1 MSRPGPDE
9 PSPDRAW
16 LPRRAL
22 VLGLARSGRA
32 AAAALARHGVL
43 VVAAD
48 RSPDADPGRLGD
60 LGVELRLGTE
70 EEEALVA
77 GVDLVVKS
85 PGVPEESALVT
96 AARAAGIPLWSEVE
110 LGFRLLPAGA
120 RLIGV
125 TGTNGKTTT
134 TELLGAILRAA
145 DRPVEVAGNVGR
157 ALTDAAE
164 TAGEGSWVVCELS
177 SFQLEDIHTLACDV
191 AVLLNLEPDHLD
203 RHGTFETYRDA
214 KLRIFERAR
223 AKVVPHGFELEGGIE
238 FSADDELPAEPLIP
252 GRHNREN
259 AAAATAAARAAGVP
273 EDAIAYALR
282 TFPGV
287 PHRLELVRE
296 LAGVRWVNDSKA
308 TNTAAARR
316 GVAAYDAP
324 LRLILGGSLKGED
337 FGPFARE
344 LPPTVRSIY
353 LIGAATDELAAALDA
368 VGRAYVRAGDL
379 PTAVLRAAAE
389 AEPGDVVLL
398 SPACASYDQ
407 FTNFEERGD
416 TFRRLV
422 EELT

>member
-1 MSRPGPDE
+1 LSGTRPDE
-9 PSPDRAW
+9 APLEQAW
-16 LPRRAL
+16 LPHRAL
-22 VLGLARSGRA
+22 VVGLARSGHA
-32 AAAALARHGVL
+32 AAAALARRGVS

-48 RSPDADPGRLGD
+48 RAPDADLGRLGD
-60 LGVELRLGTE
+60 AGVEIHLGTE
-70 EEEALVA
+70 EEEALLA
-77 GVDLVVKS
+77 GVELVVKS
-85 PGVPEESALVT
+85 PGVPAESPVVA
-96 AARAAGIPLWSEVE
+96 AARARAIPIWSEVE
-110 LGFRLLPAGA
+110 LGYRLLPAGA

-145 DRPVEVAGNVGR
+145 GQRVEVAGNVGR

-164 TAGEGSWVVCELS
+164 AAPNDSWIVCELS
-177 SFQLEDIHTLACDV
+177 SFQLEDVHTLACDV

-203 RHGTFETYRDA
+203 RHGTFEAYRDA

-223 AKVVPHGFELEGGIE
+223 AKVVPRGFGIDGIE
-238 FSADDELPAEPLIP
+238 FSADDPLPAEPLTP

-259 AAAATAAARAAGVP
+259 AAAATAAARAAGVAD
-273 EDAIAYALR
+273 DAIAEALR

-296 LAGVRWVNDSKA
+296 LRGVHWVNDSKA

-337 FGPFARE
+337 FAPFARG
-344 LPPTVRSIY
+344 LPENVRSIY
-353 LIGAATDELAAALDA
+353 LIGAAADELAAALDDA
-368 VGRAYVRAGDL
+368 GRTYVRTGDL
-379 PTAVLRAAAE
+379 PTAVTRAAAD

-398 SPACASYDQ
+398 SPASASFDQ
-407 FTNFEERGD
+407 FANFEERGD

-422 EELT
+422 QELP

>member
-1 MSRPGPDE
+1 MNGARPEE
-9 PSPDRAW
+9 PSPAEAW

-22 VLGLARSGRA
+22 VVGLARSGLA
-32 AAAALARHGVL
+32 AATALAGRGVQ

-48 RSPDADPGRLGD
+48 RSPDVDAGRLGG

-70 EEEALVA
+70 EEALLE
-77 GVDLVVKS
+77 GVELVVKS
-85 PGVPEESALVT
+85 PGVPAESVLV
-96 AARAAGIPLWSEVE
+96 AGARSRGIPVWSEVE
-110 LGFRLLPAGA
+110 LGYRLLPAGS

-134 TELLGAILRAA
+134 TELLGAILRSAGRTV
-145 DRPVEVAGNVGR
+145 DVAGNVGR
-157 ALTDAAE
+157 ALTDAAL
-164 TAGEGSWVVCELS
+164 TAAEGSWIVCELS
-177 SFQLEDIHTLACDV
+177 SFQLEDVHTLACDI

-203 RHGTFETYRDA
+203 RHGSFDAYRAA
-214 KLRIFERAR
+214 KLRIFERAG
-223 AKVVPHGFELEGGIE
+223 AKVVPRGFGIDGIE
-238 FSADDELPAEPLIP
+238 FAADDRLPAEPLIP

-259 AAAATAAARAAGVP
+259 AAAATAAARALGVP
-273 EDAIAYALR
+273 DDAIAEALR

-296 LAGVRWVNDSKA
+296 LRGVRWVNDSKA

-337 FGPFARE
+337 FNPFVRD
-344 LPPTVRSIY
+344 LPTSVRSIY
-353 LIGAATDELAAALDA
+353 LIGAASDELADALDA
-368 VGRAYVRAGDL
+368 AGRQYARAGDL
-379 PTAVLRAAAE
+379 ATAVSRAAAD

-407 FTNFEERGD
+407 FANFEERGD

-422 EELT
+422 QELW

>member
-1 MSRPGPDE
+1 VSGTRLDE
-9 PSPDRAW
+9 PSPEQAW
-16 LPRRAL
+16 LPRRVL
-22 VLGLARSGRA
+22 VVGLARSGRA
-32 AAAALARHGVL
+32 AAAALVRRGVQ

-48 RSPDADPGRLGD
+48 RSPAADPGRLGD
-60 LGVELRLGTE
+60 AGVELQLGTE
-70 EEEALVA
+70 EEALLA
-77 GVDLVVKS
+77 GVELVIKS
-85 PGVPEESALVT
+85 PGVPAESPLVA
-96 AARAAGIPLWSEVE
+96 AARARGIPLWSEVE
-110 LGFRLLPAGA
+110 LGYRLLPAGA

-134 TELLGAILRAA
+134 TELLGAILRA
-145 DRPVEVAGNVGR
+145 DGRPVEVAGNVGR

-164 TAGEGSWVVCELS
+164 AAPQDSWVVCELS
-177 SFQLEDIHTLACDV
+177 SFQLEDVRTLACDV

-203 RHGTFETYRDA
+203 RHGTFDAYRAA

-223 AKVVPHGFELEGGIE
+223 AKVVPRGFGLDGIE
-238 FSADDELPAEPLIP
+238 FSADDPLPAEPLVP

-273 EDAIAYALR
+273 DEAIADALR

-287 PHRLELVRE
+287 PHRLELVQE
-296 LAGVRWVNDSKA
+296 LRGVRWINDSKA

-337 FGPFARE
+337 FAPFARD
-344 LPPTVRSIY
+344 LPDNVRSIY
-353 LIGAATDELAAALDA
+353 LIGAAVEELAAALDA
-368 VGRAYVRAGDL
+368 AGRSYVRAGDL
-379 PTAVLRAAAE
+379 QAAVTNAAAD

-398 SPACASYDQ
+398 SPASASFDQ
-407 FTNFEERGD
+407 FANFEERGD

-422 EELT
+422 QELT